1 MRCLGGGTPTELE
14 VIGGRGAINFFGET
28 LDQFWSLKRRS
39 KLFGICCGWFSVLF
53 LDIIDLFFSIFSA
66 PCLIPKL
73 NTQL

>member
-1 MRCLGGGTPTELE
+1 MFGGGDSDGVGSDRGE
-14 VIGGRGAINFFGET
+14 GAINFFGET

-39 KLFGICCGWFSVLF
+39 KLFGICCGWFSVFF

-73 NTQL
+73 NTHL